1 MCRGLYLLIAS
12 MEIRHLTYY
21 KGQEVGAEFY
31 LIKLLIKFQRI
42 FLISLGTT
50 LWTEECIQ
58 TLAEDLHF
66 KLTGKESVSQFY
78 KLNV

>member
-1 MCRGLYLLIAS
+1 MCRGLCLLITS

-50 LWTEECIQ
+50 LWIEKRIQ
-58 TLAEDLHF
+58 TLAEDLRF
-66 KLTGKESVSQFY
+66 KLTGKESVTQIS
-78 KLNV
+78 